1 MGKLTDTILLKGPPT
16 QDVKNANIV
25 NLWVMIWAGSLL
37 VAVLSQ
43 EIFSFNNL
51 ISTLIM
57 ATLNIICGLMM
68 IRAYQHML
76 RTLDEMERE
85 IQLDALALSV
95 GVAMLTFSASGILQI
110 ADILPQLEASWLLT
124 IMAFSYPIGLVLGR
138 SRSA

>member
-1 MGKLTDTILLKGPPT
+1 MGKLTDTILLKGLPT

-124 IMAFSYPIGLVLGR
+124 IMAFSYSIGLVLGR